1 MRFLRSLGLLLGSVP
16 WLCAAQQPAADAA
29 QQGPAGGATLTE
41 EQRQTLIE
49 RLTALL
55 DEEGRRIGDFTA
67 GGAGFRIADTDF
79 GTLNPADTARCT
91 DFGS

>member
-1 MRFLRSLGLLLGSVP
+1 MRFLRSLGLLLWSMP

-29 QQGPAGGATLTE
+29 QQGPAGDRTLSE
-41 EQRQTLIE
+41 EERQRLID

-67 GGAGFRIADTDF
+67 GGAGFRIATYVAS
-79 GTLNPADTARCT
+79 G
-91 DFGS
+91 